1 MLLQGLFGK
10 LTEELASQAKE
21 ATEALIARNQ
31 VDAGQ
36 IGQAPAFCL
45 VFLKELVKLIPPLPP
60 ACNQIWAIEIE
71 QRDRV
76 VRFVKILRRE
86 S

>member
-10 LTEELASQAKE
+10 LTEELARQARE
-21 ATEALIARNQ
+21 ATEALIARHQ

-36 IGQAPAFCL
+36 VGLAPAFCL

-60 ACNQIWAIEIE
+60 TGN
-71 QRDRV
+71 
-76 VRFVKILRRE
+76 
-86 S
+86 